1 MNEEELKLR
10 NEAYELRDEIKALK
24 ALIDGDIPAGVSR
37 LMSKVDRQR
46 AALDKL
52 HTRVVNQRF
61 HLRTLN
67 ELGRGLTKEEYEV
80 ARDRVENDQVKD
92 RLVGV
97 DA

>member
-1 MNEEELKLR
+1 MNEEVLKLK
-10 NEAYELRDEIKALK
+10 NEAYELRDEIAALK

-37 LMSKVDRQR
+37 LMSKADRQR

-67 ELGRGLTKEEYEV
+67 ELGRGLTKEEYEA
-80 ARDRVENDQVKD
+80 ARDHVENDQVKD